1 MSQIFLFYNNCYKS
15 LQLNWNIFNSRVILY
30 ITGGLQK
37 MAEQETLIYIEEND
51 ELDAG
56 ILAKSFAKDNIRNR
70 AYINALGAQLA
81 KKYLTS
87 ENVDISN
94 TYNLHSIHKILE
106 ELDIADIML
115 KNIHIDVRVIFNE
128 EYIFIPKS
136 HFNLEILP
144 DIYLVL
150 SLSQDH
156 KYMKFLGFFEPKLI
170 NKNNQ
175 NEDYYFIEKEKLTS
189 PFNLRDY
196 ISNFKGNTAQSLS
209 EDVIENSDMLMVSL
223 IDHDINEKDKK
234 ELLKNLKKSAH
245 LRDRFIE
252 FENFELLAYKAE
264 HSPDVIKPAAEGLD
278 AGFANMNKIENFVSD
293 TTEDIMPDETL
304 DLENLADE
312 FTTGIAEAAPAIEA
326 GAVDAMIDGLDSL
339 EDLGENITEVTDDNA
354 GEAELTNENE
364 VFDFAGDIEDIGD
377 VVEENSTESIEP
389 TQEDI
394 LNIDS
399 FKDNAIENLET
410 KDTPIDMSIETGLAE
425 GEVSAFEAQEAIENN
440 IEEINTDDIDALT
453 FGNNQEENISVS
465 DVKDE
470 ATLQA
475 QERENN
481 FEITE
486 ETASDDL
493 NFSPTDELVME
504 EDLDIDN
511 LNIDD
516 IELSQGLNMDAEM
529 EPEPK
534 KEQVKYERP
543 SEETVDFDSI
553 SQVSDEVKSSGAAI
567 QEETVNFD
575 DFEISE
581 DPSETG
587 DLICEPEIQEP
598 VSANTV
604 DIADLDLE
612 AEDLGSAP
620 VNHSEDAI
628 DVNDFKN
635 IGVDAEELPP
645 STSQISSKDLISQI
659 DDLLSEEDNE
669 QNEILQNEVI
679 EEEALSDESDIDAL
693 DAEPSETQQN
703 DDDDDKLEML
713 FNSGELHESV
723 DSLNDAEMNETELES
738 ENQPAIYQKVMKL
751 NEKGK
756 KGLIVA
762 AALVAVIAAAVGTGM
777 FLKNKNAGAPSD
789 AVSQNA
795 PDELPQTPV
804 PEDNSQDIP
813 DNTSLMTNAPEL
825 DKLPAA
831 KTEKPANN
839 KELKNTAP
847 KSKPAAA
854 ANSYVTVTKVMWEVP
869 DYLSYSD
876 KVKQYL
882 QSAGKSIKLSL
893 SSDLLLATEYAYSNQ
908 VKVDLKLK
916 NDGTLVAAQIA
927 KSSGSNEINDIV
939 LQTVKSTLNV
949 VKPAPGEIPT
959 ADFNLGLIIYF

>member
-1 MSQIFLFYNNCYKS
+1 
-15 LQLNWNIFNSRVILY
+15 
-30 ITGGLQK
+30 

-252 FENFELLAYKAE
+252 FENFEFLAYKAE

-312 FTTGIAEAAPAIEA
+312 FTTDIAEAAPAIEA

-465 DVKDE
+465 DVQDE
-470 ATLQA
+470 APLQA

-703 DDDDDKLEML
+703 DDDDDKLEIL

-762 AALVAVIAAAVGTGM
+762 AALVAVIAAAAGTGM

>member
-1 MSQIFLFYNNCYKS
+1 
-15 LQLNWNIFNSRVILY
+15 
-30 ITGGLQK
+30 
-37 MAEQETLIYIEEND
+37 
-51 ELDAG
+51 
-56 ILAKSFAKDNIRNR
+56 
-70 AYINALGAQLA
+70 
-81 KKYLTS
+81 
-87 ENVDISN
+87 
-94 TYNLHSIHKILE
+94 
-106 ELDIADIML
+106 
-115 KNIHIDVRVIFNE
+115 
-128 EYIFIPKS
+128 
-136 HFNLEILP
+136 
-144 DIYLVL
+144 
-150 SLSQDH
+150 
-156 KYMKFLGFFEPKLI
+156 
-170 NKNNQ
+170 
-175 NEDYYFIEKEKLTS
+175 
-189 PFNLRDY
+189 
-196 ISNFKGNTAQSLS
+196 
-209 EDVIENSDMLMVSL
+209 
-223 IDHDINEKDKK
+223 
-234 ELLKNLKKSAH
+234 
-245 LRDRFIE
+245 
-252 FENFELLAYKAE
+252 
-264 HSPDVIKPAAEGLD
+264 
-278 AGFANMNKIENFVSD
+278 
-293 TTEDIMPDETL
+293 MPDETL
-304 DLENLADE
+304 DLKNLADE

-410 KDTPIDMSIETGLAE
+410 KDTPIDISIETGLAE

-465 DVKDE
+465 DVQDE
-470 ATLQA
+470 APLQA

-620 VNHSEDAI
+620 V
-628 DVNDFKN
+628 
-635 IGVDAEELPP
+635 
-645 STSQISSKDLISQI
+645 
-659 DDLLSEEDNE
+659 
-669 QNEILQNEVI
+669 
-679 EEEALSDESDIDAL
+679 
-693 DAEPSETQQN
+693 
-703 DDDDDKLEML
+703 
-713 FNSGELHESV
+713 
-723 DSLNDAEMNETELES
+723 
-738 ENQPAIYQKVMKL
+738 
-751 NEKGK
+751 
-756 KGLIVA
+756 
-762 AALVAVIAAAVGTGM
+762 
-777 FLKNKNAGAPSD
+777 
-789 AVSQNA
+789 
-795 PDELPQTPV
+795 
-804 PEDNSQDIP
+804 
-813 DNTSLMTNAPEL
+813 
-825 DKLPAA
+825 
-831 KTEKPANN
+831 
-839 KELKNTAP
+839 
-847 KSKPAAA
+847 
-854 ANSYVTVTKVMWEVP
+854 
-869 DYLSYSD
+869 
-876 KVKQYL
+876 
-882 QSAGKSIKLSL
+882 
-893 SSDLLLATEYAYSNQ
+893 
-908 VKVDLKLK
+908 
-916 NDGTLVAAQIA
+916 
-927 KSSGSNEINDIV
+927 
-939 LQTVKSTLNV
+939 
-949 VKPAPGEIPT
+949 
-959 ADFNLGLIIYF
+959 

>member
-1 MSQIFLFYNNCYKS
+1 
-15 LQLNWNIFNSRVILY
+15 
-30 ITGGLQK
+30 

-252 FENFELLAYKAE
+252 FENFEFLAYKAE

-312 FTTGIAEAAPAIEA
+312 FTTDIAEAAPAIEA

-470 ATLQA
+470 APLQA

-762 AALVAVIAAAVGTGM
+762 AALVAVIAAAAGTGM
-777 FLKNKNAGAPSD
+777 FLKNKNAGSPSD

-795 PDELPQTPV
+795 PDELPQAPA